1 MKTWHWI
8 AIGVGVLVITS
19 QGNRV
24 LVMNDFKKVKLSENF
39 SLDEFVKTST
49 GIDNIPGS
57 VEIENLSQLVTNVLQ
72 PLRSYLKKSIRITSG
87 YRSPGVNAAVGGSST
102 TSQHMKGQAADFQID
117 GMTNQQIIDTV
128 RLLKLPYDQII
139 DEQLRGSK
147 WVHVSYSKTGNRMAW
162 LTARDKT
169 GGGTQYATVKVG

>member
-19 QGNRV
+19 QGNRI
-24 LVMNDFKKVKLSENF
+24 LVMSDLKKIQLSKDFNLA
-39 SLDEFVKTST
+39 EFVKTST
-49 GIDNIPGS
+49 GIDNIPGDA
-57 VEIENLSQLVTNVLQ
+57 EIENLRFLVGNVLQ
-72 PLRSYLKKSIRITSG
+72 PLRDYVKKPIRITSG
-87 YRSPGVNAAVGGSST
+87 YRSPAVNAAVGGSST

-128 RLLKLPYDQII
+128 RLLRLPYDQII

-147 WVHVSYSKTGNRMAW
+147 WIHISFSKAGNRKQW
-162 LTARDKT
+162 LTARDKA
-169 GGGTQYATVKVG
+169 GGGTLYQQVKIG

>member
-8 AIGVGVLVITS
+8 AIGMGVLVVTS

-24 LVMNDFKKVKLSENF
+24 LVMSDLKKIRLSENF
-39 SLDEFVKTST
+39 TLDEFVRTAT
-49 GIDNIPGS
+49 GLDNIPGDA
-57 VEIENLSQLVTNVLQ
+57 EIENLRLLVANVLQ
-72 PLRSYLKKSIRITSG
+72 PLRSYLKKPIRITSG
-87 YRSPGVNAAVGGSST
+87 YRSPRVNAAVSGSST

-128 RLLKLPYDQII
+128 RQLGLPYDQII

-147 WVHVSYSKTGNRMAW
+147 WIHVSYSKTGNRKQW
-162 LTARDKT
+162 LTARDKQ
-169 GGGTQYATVKVG
+169 GGGTQYTTVMVG

>member
-8 AIGVGVLVITS
+8 AIGVGALIVTS

-24 LVMNDFKKVKLSENF
+24 LVMSDLKKIQLSPDFNLG
-39 SLDEFVKTST
+39 EFVKTST
-49 GIDNIPGS
+49 GLDNIPTD
-57 VEIENLSQLVTNVLQ
+57 VEIENLRLLVANVLQ
-72 PLRSYLKKSIRITSG
+72 PLRTYLKKPIRITSG
-87 YRSPGVNAAVGGSST
+87 YRSPLVNAAVSGSST

-128 RLLKLPYDQII
+128 RMLGLPYDQII

-147 WVHVSYSKTGNRMAW
+147 WVHVSYSKTGNRKAW

-169 GGGTQYATVKVG
+169 GGGTLYATVKVG

>member
-24 LVMNDFKKVKLSENF
+24 LVMSDLKKIKLSENF
-39 SLDEFVKTST
+39 NLGEFVKTST
-49 GIDNIPGS
+49 GIDNIPTP
-57 VEIENLSQLVTNVLQ
+57 EAIENLKALVTNVLQ
-72 PLRSYLKKSIRITSG
+72 PLRTYINKPIRITSG
-87 YRSPGVNAAVGGSST
+87 YRSPAVNAAVSGSST
-102 TSQHMKGQAADFQID
+102 TSQHMKGQAADIQID

-128 RLLKLPYDQII
+128 RMLKLPYDQII

-147 WVHVSYSKTGNRMAW
+147 WIHVSYSKTNNRKAW

-169 GGGTQYATVKVG
+169 GGGTQYSTVMVG